1 MTFLIA
7 EDNRRMRESIHHFLH
22 TRIPDHH
29 SIFEA
34 VDGREAIDLFE
45 RVHPDW
51 VIMDIE
57 MEPVDG
63 LVASRAILEA
73 HPEAKIVILTN
84 YDEPNYRTA
93 AKEAGARAFVLK
105 EHLSDILSTLS
116 PHPTQGPT

>member
-1 MTFLIA
+1 MTFVIA
-7 EDNRRMRESIHHFLH
+7 EDNRRMRESIRHFLN

-34 VDGREAIDLFE
+34 VDGRGAIDLFE

-57 MEPVDG
+57 MEPMDG
-63 LVASRAILEA
+63 LAASRAILAA
-73 HPEAKIVILTN
+73 HPEAKIIILTN
-84 YDEPNYRTA
+84 YDEVNYRAA
-93 AKEAGARAFVLK
+93 AKEAGARAFALK

-116 PHPTQGPT
+116 PQAT